1 MHILDIIEDAL
12 KALGSSL
19 SDVVRT
25 RIMVRDVNACEEV
38 SQAHGWVFKMSGV
51 LPSNTLVT
59 AGIVGDQML
68 VEIEAEAE
76 VGSSKQ
82 GKTSIAKS

>member
-1 MHILDIIEDAL
+1 MHILDIIENAL

-25 RIMVRDVNACEEV
+25 RIMVRDENVCDEV
-38 SQAHGWVFKMSGV
+38 SRAHGWVFKNAGV
-51 LPSNTLVT
+51 RPSNTFVV
-59 AGIVGDQML
+59 AGLIGDEML

-76 VGSSKQ
+76 VGS
-82 GKTSIAKS
+82 GKKGVLRI